1 MQIDKSLMAGS
12 TTLLI
17 LSLLREGEKYGYE
30 MIAELARRS
39 NDTFQLKEGTLY
51 PILHGLE
58 KEGAVK
64 SYRREAENGRERK
77 YYRITA
83 AGLSLLEEKTQQWAL
98 FTEKVN
104 AVIGSAAPAGG

>member
-39 NDTFQLKEGTLY
+39 DDTFQLKEGTLY
-51 PILHGLE
+51 PILYRLE
-58 KEGAVK
+58 DDGMIVATWSQGEGK
-64 SYRREAENGRERK
+64 
-77 YYRITA
+77 TA
-83 AGLSLLEEKTQQWAL
+83 PKKMYTA
-98 FTEKVN
+98 TEKGRQERHRRRGIWQDFSRTVN
-104 AVIGSAAPAGG
+104 GFYEEES